1 MPGRIHIVQR
11 ISIDVSVGVDSGSKS
26 DSVGLH
32 VPADCGIKIS
42 EPVLMQPR
50 LAIEDL
56 PRKTQVVGKRS
67 DRGMTTRLVTGRLR
81 SLAGLIYRW
90 FAPLNREIFPL

>member
-1 MPGRIHIVQR
+1 
-11 ISIDVSVGVDSGSKS
+11 
-26 DSVGLH
+26 
-32 VPADCGIKIS
+32 
-42 EPVLMQPR
+42 MQPR